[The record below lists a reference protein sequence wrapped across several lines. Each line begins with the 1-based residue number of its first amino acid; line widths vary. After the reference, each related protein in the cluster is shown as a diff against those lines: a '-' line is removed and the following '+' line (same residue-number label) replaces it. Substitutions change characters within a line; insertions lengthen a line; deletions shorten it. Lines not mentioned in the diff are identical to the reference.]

1 MHRLCDVRFTSV
13 RAKLNLENVA
23 INGRSGDF
31 VATSLAQ
38 VVNTSVVNE
47 LVVKAWID
55 RACTLFNPFLA
66 FTLCFDHFYSNTEI
80 HISVLRQH

>member
-1 MHRLCDVRFTSV
+1 VVLFPFKSFNFSLGLILCRLCDVRFTSV
-13 RAKLNLENVA
+13 RAKLNLEDVA

-55 RACTLFNPFLA
+55 RACTIFYLSVA
-66 FTLCFDHFYSNTEI
+66 FTLC
-80 HISVLRQH
+80 